1 MNTVT
6 PDPALLLTGEARR
19 RLAGT
24 LLGPWLEAEG
34 GGLTVQCAASGRFS
48 HVDAA
53 VAAWLGL
60 EADEMLGRTES
71 ELLPAALA
79 TRLRA
84 AAQAASE
91 RAEGLLTE
99 HTLEREGRCTELA
112 VLRRV
117 VEVDGRRWLCA
128 VWADRSGARRHERQ
142 LQQALQQIEQ
152 LQRAN
157 EALRGELADQSL
169 RDPVTG
175 LHRRA
180 HFDDQLRREL
190 DLSAREHREFAVVF
204 IALDPWTEAVQ
215 AAGEAGQG
223 AVTAALGR
231 LLRSGTRA
239 MDASCRYDD
248 GRLAVLLSG
257 VGLATAHARMEALR
271 RHCAAQVVVHD
282 GHEMGFS
289 VAMGV
294 ASYPHT
300 AQDRDALLQACE
312 KALGGARQRGGNQ
325 VAMAAI
331 AFGVA

>member
-1 MNTVT
+1 MNTESIT
-6 PDPALLLTGEARR
+6 STSALSVEARR
-19 RLAGT
+19 RLAGM
-24 LLGPWLEAEG
+24 LLGPWLAAEEG
-34 GGLTVQCAASGRFS
+34 GMSVQCAATGRFAF
-48 HVDAA
+48 VDAA

-60 EADEMLGRTES
+60 RADEMLGHDEA
-71 ELLPAALA
+71 ELLPAPLA
-79 TRLRA
+79 ARLRA
-84 AAQAASE
+84 AAQAAAE
-91 RAEGLLTE
+91 RADGLMTE
-99 HTLEREGRCTELA
+99 HTLERDGRTQELA

-117 VEVDGRRWLCA
+117 VELDGQRWLCA
-128 VWADRSGARRHERQ
+128 AWADRSAARRQGQQ
-142 LQQALQQIEQ
+142 LRQALQQIEQ

-157 EALRGELADQSL
+157 DALRSELADQSL

-204 IALDPWTEAVQ
+204 IALDPWTEAVR
-215 AAGEAGQG
+215 AAGEGGQH
-223 AVTAALGR
+223 AVLASLGR

-248 GRLAVLLSG
+248 ERLAVLLSG
-257 VGLATAHARMEALR
+257 VGLATAHARMETLR
-271 RHCAAQVVVHD
+271 RHCAAQVVVHE
-282 GHEMGFS
+282 GHELGFS

-312 KALGGARQRGGNQ
+312 TALQGARQRGGNQ
-325 VAMAAI
+325 AAMAAI
-331 AFGVA
+331 AFGDG